1 MSSFKSERELNTR
14 FCANSPNA
22 QYQINEDGSS
32 QMYDFTAPPQQSFN
46 SPEMI
51 GSMQRIL
58 AQNVGEYV
66 VIEFLIGTEQII
78 RKQGMLY
85 FVGRSFVTLYDEN
98 VNNFIVCDIF
108 SVKFVYFYMP
118 GDRPRYNYN
127 LLPPTSGEMGMRPR

>member
-32 QMYDFTAPPQQSFN
+32 QMYDFTAPPQQSFG

-58 AQNVGEYV
+58 DTEYRGICCHRISDWNRSNHEKTRS
-66 VIEFLIGTEQII
+66 VIQCRYQFCC
-78 RKQGMLY
+78 
-85 FVGRSFVTLYDEN
+85 
-98 VNNFIVCDIF
+98 FI
-108 SVKFVYFYMP
+108 
-118 GDRPRYNYN
+118 
-127 LLPPTSGEMGMRPR
+127 

>member
-51 GSMQRIL
+51 GSMPVSYTHL
-58 AQNVGEYV
+58 AV
-66 VIEFLIGTEQII
+66 
-78 RKQGMLY
+78 
-85 FVGRSFVTLYDEN
+85 
-98 VNNFIVCDIF
+98 
-108 SVKFVYFYMP
+108 SVPFK
-118 GDRPRYNYN
+118 
-127 LLPPTSGEMGMRPR
+127 